1 MKKNI
6 WKIIV
11 LILIDQLI
19 KVIISNTIAKTGES
33 ISIIPNLLQLT
44 YVENFGG
51 AFGIF
56 MTRILLIGVNLL
68 IIFVIIKLLT
78 SKKYDFDNK
87 SKLGFSLILAGGIGN
102 LIDRVFRGYVID
114 YIDITEI
121 LNYPVFNFAD
131 MCIVVGVILIMA
143 MIIFNTIRTQEK
155 VWKCVYIQTHYYKRP
170 PNLVGVIP
178 LRWATM
184 QNT

>member
-6 WKIIV
+6 LKIIV
-11 LILIDQLI
+11 LIAIDQLI
-19 KVIISNTIAKTGES
+19 KVIVFNTIGKTGDS
-33 ISIIPNLLQLT
+33 ILVIPNFLQIT
-44 YVENFGG
+44 YVENFGA
-51 AFGIF
+51 AFGVF
-56 MTRILLIGVNLL
+56 VTRIFLIAVNLL
-68 IIFVIIKLLT
+68 IIFVVAKLLF
-78 SKKYDFDNK
+78 SKKYNWDNK
-87 SKLGFSLILAGGIGN
+87 SSLGLSLILAGGIGN

-155 VWKCVYIQTHYYKRP
+155 V
-170 PNLVGVIP
+170 
-178 LRWATM
+178 
-184 QNT
+184 

>member
-6 WKIIV
+6 LKVIV
-11 LILIDQLI
+11 LVIIDQLI
-19 KVIISNTIAKTGES
+19 KLVVLNTIAKTGES
-33 ISIIPNLLQLT
+33 ITIIPKFLQLT

-87 SKLGFSLILAGGIGN
+87 AKLGFSLILSGGIGN
-102 LIDRVFRGYVID
+102 LIDRIFRGYVID
-114 YIDITEI
+114 YIDITQI
-121 LNYPVFNFAD
+121 FNYPVFNFAD
-131 MCIVVGVILIMA
+131 ICIVVGVILIMA

-155 VWKCVYIQTHYYKRP
+155 V
-170 PNLVGVIP
+170 
-178 LRWATM
+178 
-184 QNT
+184 